1 MANLMVIGM
10 GVLGSGANLYEERVL
25 AQVVSRKH
33 SSSFWQNSGYLES
46 ALKIFIKCDC
56 IELKNASL
64 KKL

>member
-1 MANLMVIGM
+1 MAIGL
-10 GVLGSGANLYEERVL
+10 GVLRSGVNLHEEGVL
-25 AQVVSRKH
+25 AQALNRKH
-33 SSSFWQNSGYLES
+33 CSSFWKNSGYLES